1 MNPDFSES
9 RGAGSGLPL
18 IPLFNKRKRV
28 RQPMTSEPSD
38 GELMET
44 LANPASH
51 SSQWGPAG
59 SALSPGTWPA
69 EVAQSFSSGGSPQ
82 DGGGFERQQAKA
94 GGRRPGLMQVPVP
107 ASRYATHRSEGGG
120 FCKAR
125 PTSQGKEESNAHT
138 EWNRNMANEGGTR
151 EPHYQAFGSPVAA
164 LGRKGPSSS
173 LTSYIPGATNTFQS
187 NSAQSCTPSLSS
199 ARNKGSDSSGT
210 GRGNGMGFNARG
222 RSNVGSS
229 VGGRSDI
236 NSPMSGRGS
245 MDYQATGQGG
255 TMNSSVRGRG
265 GMGSSIHQ
273 SYPSTSQGN
282 VQIKNTTPGLPAR
295 QRAWSAGDHSNKLG
309 QEITKNSGWNESDIS
324 DNSFFDDSDFT
335 NSNSEQPAGKTMPSA
350 AGARADCKLVIK
362 EERTVRVLIATVES
376 MKHWSQYC
384 QHVSLLFELFA
395 TLDSAVAPKERF
407 AKVFTLKDGPH
418 AIRCI
423 FYETDRELPRL
434 TRGLLHRCVGRFDQ
448 QREVFQCFS
457 LRPASAIEKDTYL
470 TLVGVSDYTMQLFVA
485 KLHEP

>member
-28 RQPMTSEPSD
+28 RQPITSEPSD
-38 GELMET
+38 GEVMET
-44 LANPASH
+44 LASPSSY

-59 SALSPGTWPA
+59 SAPSPGMWPA
-69 EVAQSFSSGGSPQ
+69 EVAQSFSSASSPQ

-94 GGRRPGLMQVPVP
+94 GGQRPGLLQVPVP
-107 ASRYATHRSEGGG
+107 ASGYVTNRSAGGG

-125 PTSQGKEESNAHT
+125 PTSQGKEESNAYT

-173 LTSYIPGATNTFQS
+173 LTSYGPGATNKFKS

-199 ARNKGSDSSGT
+199 ARNKGSNSSGT
-210 GRGNGMGFNARG
+210 GRGNGMGFNSRG

-236 NSPMSGRGS
+236 SSPMSGRGS

-282 VQIKNTTPGLPAR
+282 VQIKNTPPGLPAR
-295 QRAWSAGDHSNKLG
+295 QRALAAGDHSNTVG
-309 QEITKNSGWNESDIS
+309 QGMTTNWGLSQSDLS
-324 DNSFFDDSDFT
+324 DYSFFDDSDFT
-335 NSNSEQPAGKTMPSA
+335 NSNSEQPAEKRMPTV
-350 AGARADCKLVIK
+350 AGTRAGSKLVTK
-362 EERTVRVLIATVES
+362 ERTVRVLTATVES
-376 MKHWSQYC
+376 MKHWSQYSL
-384 QHVSLLFELFA
+384 HVPLLFELFA

-448 QREVFQCFS
+448 QQEVFQCFS
-457 LRPASAIEKDTYL
+457 IRPASAIEKDTYL
-470 TLVGVSDYTMQLFVA
+470 TLVSAADYTMQLFVA
-485 KLHEP
+485 NLREP